1 MKKCQKKSPCPKRSK
16 DVIVHSARAE
26 TSLFPQNIFSTY
38 GIGEQMSSRLSTFQV
53 SQGTVEQ
60 RRNSMLMFSIFAAA
74 ILLPQYVSA
83 SEIETLSGEKPGV
96 AEPELWEIGAFID
109 AAYLLDF
116 NFPPNHQF
124 RSRSTTP
131 RVNELNLNMGGIS
144 LSKEVRD
151 SSRWGGELLVQAGE
165 DSKTFGFSV
174 NAPNVGSADELRHF
188 GRANVSYLA
197 PVGRGVLVQAGLFNS
212 LMGYESL
219 YAKDNANYTR
229 AWVSEYSPYLM
240 FGINASYP
248 LTPHLTGTVF
258 VINGYA
264 HLAHA
269 NNVPS
274 YGAQLAWE
282 LSPKLLLQQTVY
294 LGPDQSD
301 TDLEFW
307 RLFSDSIARW
317 RDGPLTIALD
327 YQIGTERV
335 AGQPGN
341 PRTFWTGASLPVQ
354 WHVAGP
360 WSVAVRPEMYW
371 DRNGRISGFEQFI
384 KTVTTTVEHR
394 SSVGVGEAIFRL
406 EYRFDESTGPQ
417 GGFFKKVDNPVDSL
431 GLTAAQH
438 LLIFSAIW
446 TFMTPL

>member
-1 MKKCQKKSPCPKRSK
+1 M
-16 DVIVHSARAE
+16 
-26 TSLFPQNIFSTY
+26 
-38 GIGEQMSSRLSTFQV
+38 SRLLFRVLESWDL
-53 SQGTVEQ
+53 VE
-60 RRNSMLMFSIFAAA
+60 RRGSS
-74 ILLPQYVSA
+74 LLLYSLLTALLLIATAVSA
-83 SEIETLSGEKPGV
+83 SETMTYEEEKPTDAGV
-96 AEPELWEIGAFID
+96 GMWEIGAFVD
-109 AAYLLDF
+109 TAYSLDF
-116 NFPPNHQF
+116 NFPPNHSF

-188 GRANVSYLA
+188 GRANLSYLA
-197 PVGRGVLVQAGLFNS
+197 PVGNGLKVQAGLFNS
-212 LMGYESL
+212 LIGYESL

-229 AWVSEYSPYLM
+229 AWVSEFSPYLM
-240 FGINASYP
+240 FGINANYP
-248 LTPHLTGTVF
+248 ITPELTGTVF

-264 HLAHA
+264 HLAHD
-269 NNVPS
+269 NDVPS

-282 LSPKLLLQQTVY
+282 ASSKLLFQQTVY

-307 RLFSDSIARW
+307 RFFSDSIARW
-317 RDGPLTIALD
+317 RDGPLTIAVD

-354 WHVAGP
+354 WHMTGP
-360 WSVAVRPEMYW
+360 WSVTVRPEVYW
-371 DRNGRISGFEQFI
+371 DRNGRISGFDQFI
-384 KTVTTTVEHR
+384 KTITTTIEHR
-394 SSVGVGEAIFRL
+394 SSVFVGEAILRL
-406 EYRFDESTGPQ
+406 EYRYDESTGPQ
-417 GGFFKKVDNPVDSL
+417 GGFFKKIYTPGETS

-446 TFMTPL
+446 NFSSRL

>member
-1 MKKCQKKSPCPKRSK
+1 
-16 DVIVHSARAE
+16 
-26 TSLFPQNIFSTY
+26 
-38 GIGEQMSSRLSTFQV
+38 MSSRLSRFQV
-53 SQGTVEQ
+53 FQDMVKQ
-60 RRNSMLMFSIFAAA
+60 RWSVMLVPSIFVAA

-83 SEIETLSGEKPGV
+83 SEIEALSGEKPAA
-96 AEPELWEIGAFID
+96 AEPGLWELGAFID
-109 AAYLLDF
+109 AAYPLDF
-116 NFPPNHQF
+116 NFPPNHRF

-174 NAPNVGSADELRHF
+174 DAPNVGSADELRHF
-188 GRANVSYLA
+188 GRANLSYLA
-197 PVGRGVLVQAGLFNS
+197 PVGNGLLVQTGLFNS
-212 LMGYESL
+212 LIGYESL

-248 LTPHLTGTVF
+248 LTPQLTGTVF

-264 HLAHA
+264 HLAHP
-269 NNVPS
+269 NDVPS
-274 YGAQLAWE
+274 YGGQLAWKGE
-282 LSPKLLLQQTVY
+282 SGLSLQQTIY
-294 LGPDQSD
+294 YGPDQLD
-301 TDLEFW
+301 TDMKFW
-307 RLFSDSIARW
+307 RFFSDSVVKWQAS
-317 RDGPLTIALD
+317 DLTIGFD
-327 YQIGTERV
+327 YQIGTERAV
-335 AGQPGN
+335 NLPGN
-341 PRTFWTGASLPVQ
+341 PRTFWTGASMPVQ
-354 WHVAGP
+354 WRVNGP
-360 WSVAVRPEMYW
+360 WSVAVRPEFYW
-371 DRNGRISGFEQFI
+371 DRNGRLSGAEQLI
-384 KTVTTTVEHR
+384 KSVTSTLEHR

-406 EYRFDESTGPQ
+406 EYRFDESTGRQ